1 MDYRTRM
8 RELREE
14 RGLTQAELAAVINK
28 SQQGYNHIEMGR
40 AERRIEDLVK
50 ICRFYG
56 VSADYMVGL
65 LDE

>member
-14 RGLTQAELAAVINK
+14 RGLTQAELAALINK

-40 AERRIEDLVK
+40 AELKIEDLVNL
-50 ICRFYG
+50 CRFYG
-56 VSADYMVGL
+56 VSADYIVGL
-65 LDE
+65 SEQ